1 MIQIFLSHSSK
12 DHTLVEPIR
21 AQAHAIEV
29 EVYLHEL
36 HSEPGASMSI
46 KIKEAIKASQAL
58 VVLIT
63 PNTIPSPYVNQEI
76 GFALG
81 QGLPVIPLVTAGV
94 GSEQLA
100 MLEGTEY
107 IEFDNNQPQ
116 HALTKLTSLLHSM
129 QAKQADNLQAQHAA
143 ALRRQ
148 QDLSVALGF
157 VCVVLILYLATKT
170 GGFGAA

>member
-1 MIQIFLSHSSK
+1 MVQMFLSHSGE
-12 DHTLVEPIR
+12 DHALVEPIH

-36 HSEPGASMSI
+36 NSEPG
-46 KIKEAIKASQAL
+46 
-58 VVLIT
+58 T
-63 PNTIPSPYVNQEI
+63 VNPEI

-107 IEFDNNQPQ
+107 IEFAPDQPQ
-116 HALTKLTSLLHSM
+116 QALTKLTGPLHSM
-129 QAKQADNLQAQHAA
+129 QAKQAVVHSARTLDTCLKSIATQLNQNPPKSLGPLLHHF
-143 ALRRQ
+143 
-148 QDLSVALGF
+148 VANP
-157 VCVVLILYLATKT
+157 
-170 GGFGAA
+170 GFGGLTWSTGTAAKYYKGLVKDRNTYLHGAG